1 MADARLGVAE
11 ASTPTH
17 YVDNESVT
25 NDAGQAAL
33 RQKVSAPSVEQL
45 LFEILDTLQ
54 SILRRSPLP
63 NPGTAA
69 QRTELLAGT
78 ASIGNVGTISTVTT
92 CSTVTTVTTCST
104 VTTCASLTNQVNVGG
119 YNAVYQVPALMRL
132 VANTLRDRI
141 SVS

>member
-1 MADARLGVAE
+1 MADARIGVAE

-78 ASIGNVGTISTVTT
+78 ASIGNVGT
-92 CSTVTTVTTCST
+92 VTTVTTCST

>member
-1 MADARLGVAE
+1 MADARIGVAE

-33 RQKVSAPSVEQL
+33 RQKISAPSVEQL

-54 SILRRSPLP
+54 RILRRSPLP

-78 ASIGNVGTISTVTT
+78 ASIGNVGTV
-92 CSTVTTVTTCST
+92 ST